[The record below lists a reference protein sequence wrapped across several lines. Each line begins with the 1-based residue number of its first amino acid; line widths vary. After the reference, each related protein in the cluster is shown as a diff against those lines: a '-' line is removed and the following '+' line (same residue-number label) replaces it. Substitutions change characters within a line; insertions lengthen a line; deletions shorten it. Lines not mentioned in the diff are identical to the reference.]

1 MAQAIYRLDPVRWL
15 VRERYDSIANLQEYR
30 GPVAIL
36 VAGEDELVPREQAK
50 RLYDSLDTEK
60 RIWVFG
66 GAGHNTWPARPEET
80 WWQEVTE
87 FLGGSE

>member
-1 MAQAIYRLDPVRWL
+1 V

-36 VAGEDELVPREQAK
+36 VAGEDELVPREQAE
-50 RLYDSLDTEK
+50 RLYNSLNTE
-60 RIWVFG
+60 RRMWVFEG
-66 GAGHNTWPARPEET
+66 VEHNTWPAGPEES

-87 FLGGSE
+87 FLGSGE